1 MSEKL
6 TQEQLN
12 EWSYLQ
18 DQELYSPLKSELE
31 ENEEKKKQA
40 QQSFNQS
47 NEYLNEDTKGAIEKL
62 GQKEKIDE
70 QIQEKQVELMNLKVQ
85 RKNENSQRIT
95 LRR

>member
-31 ENEEKKKQA
+31 ENEEKKNRHSKA
-40 QQSFNQS
+40 LINQ
-47 NEYLNEDTKGAIEKL
+47 
-62 GQKEKIDE
+62 
-70 QIQEKQVELMNLKVQ
+70 MN
-85 RKNENSQRIT
+85 I
-95 LRR
+95 